1 MAGDES
7 TRHARSRPL
16 EAPNGERGIVPPG
29 AGRHIADDRARVGL
43 GSLPMRDGR
52 VKNQWVILPSDMSD
66 PEPFSD
72 VGEADVTRAIGSSWT
87 EEFME
92 FSNSDVI
99 IVGGGPSGLMAA
111 TELANRGV
119 KTMVV
124 EKNNYLG
131 GGFWLGG
138 FLMNKVTVRSPAQ
151 NILEELDVR
160 YDPATNADGLYVAD
174 GPHACSALIKAACD
188 AGAKI
193 QNMTE
198 FTDIVIREDHRV
210 SGIVMNWTPVHSLPR
225 ELTCVDPIAVESDLV
240 IDATGHDA
248 MIVKKL
254 HERGVLQAPGI
265 QDSTTR
271 AAGMDRTEEG
281 QYGAPGHDSPGHD
294 SMWVGKSE
302 DAIVEHTGPAHDG
315 VIVAGMA
322 VATTY
327 GLPRM
332 GPTFGAMLVS
342 GKRAAQE
349 ALDALDVDA
358 DPVDMTS
365 RSVVADD

>member
-1 MAGDES
+1 MSEF
-7 TRHARSRPL
+7 
-16 EAPNGERGIVPPG
+16 EA
-29 AGRHIADDRARVGL
+29 
-43 GSLPMRDGR
+43 
-52 VKNQWVILPSDMSD
+52 
-66 PEPFSD
+66 FSE
-72 VGEADVTRAIGSSWT
+72 VGEADVTRAIGQEWT
-87 EEFME
+87 EEFMD

-99 IVGGGPSGLMAA
+99 VVGGGPSGLMAA
-111 TELANRGV
+111 TELAERGV

-138 FLMNKVTVRSPAQ
+138 FLMNKVTVRAPSQAV
-151 NILEELDVR
+151 LDDLDVD
-160 YDPATNADGLYVAD
+160 YQEAGNADGLYVAN
-174 GPHACSALIKAACD
+174 GPHACSGLIKAACD

-225 ELTCVDPIAVESDLV
+225 ELTCVDPIAVEADLV

-248 MIVKKL
+248 MVVKKL
-254 HERGVLQAPGI
+254 HERGVLDAPGI
-265 QDSTTR
+265 GDATSR
-271 AAGMDRTEEG
+271 SAGMDTTTDGE
-281 QYGAPGHDSPGHD
+281 YGAPGHDSPGHD

-302 DAIVEHTGPAHDG
+302 DAVVEHTGPAHDG
-315 VIVAGMA
+315 VIVTGMA

-332 GPTFGAMLVS
+332 GPTFGAMLLS
-342 GKRAAQE
+342 GKRAAQQAMDE
-349 ALDALDVDA
+349 LGVDA
-358 DPVDMTS
+358 SPVELTS
-365 RSVVADD
+365 RTAPADD